1 MRVVAKQ
8 NIWTDGRAYVVGEAF
23 ELSDAL
29 AQQLACD
36 GLVEL
41 APVQAESVQVEPV
54 QAEKPAKPK
63 RSRKK

>member
-8 NIWTDGRAYVVGEAF
+8 NIWTDGRAYVVGETF

-41 APVQAESVQVEPV
+41 VSVQTEPV
-54 QAEKPAKPK
+54 QAGPVQVEKPVKPK

>member
-41 APVQAESVQVEPV
+41 APVQAEPVQAEPV
-54 QAEKPAKPK
+54 QAEKPK

>member
-41 APVQAESVQVEPV
+41 MPVQVEPV
-54 QAEKPAKPK
+54 QVGSAQAEKPKAKQ
-63 RSRKK
+63 RKKK